1 MNDAFEAIAAV
12 QDYRMRIM
20 LIRSLVIDAESLYEV
35 VEVAV
40 NALSMDWPEIM
51 RAELEVLFSDKFR
64 ALMEAMR

>member
-12 QDYRMRIM
+12 SDYGMRMM
-20 LIRSLVIDAESLYEV
+20 LIRSLVIDAESLYEA
-35 VEVAV
+35 VEIAV

>member
-12 QDYRMRIM
+12 SGYGMRMM
-20 LIRSLVIDAESLYEV
+20 LIRSLVIDAESLYEA
-35 VEVAV
+35 VEIAV

>member
-12 QDYRMRIM
+12 SDYRMRMM
-20 LIRSLVIDAESLYEV
+20 LIRSLVIDAESLYEA
-35 VEVAV
+35 VEIAV

>member
-1 MNDAFEAIAAV
+1 MNDAFETIAAV
-12 QDYRMRIM
+12 SDYGMRMM
-20 LIRSLVIDAESLYEV
+20 LIRSLVIDAESLYEA
-35 VEVAV
+35 VEIAV

>member
-12 QDYRMRIM
+12 HDFSMRIM
-20 LIRSLVIDAESLYEV
+20 LIRSLVIDAASLYEA
-35 VEVAV
+35 VEIAV

-51 RAELEVLFSDKFR
+51 RAELEVIFSDKLR